1 MKKRSEARF
10 AVTLAL
16 AYTVL
21 LAIVATA
28 FACIA
33 LGMDENR
40 QAEYARMLAEHAGL
54 LAALALML
62 LLALGTGLHALFA
75 AYPRPLER
83 LAEDTVLMASHP
95 GHRALPQG
103 AREVRIMADKAN
115 ALAAA
120 YRALQQ
126 EVQLKIDEAARAL
139 AHERKRLAALMA
151 ELSLGVLVCNLDGR
165 ILLYNDRARQV
176 LGSGEAGEAAPL
188 GLGRPVSGAIDGSVI
203 EHGLERIRH
212 SLEQHEPGAPQ
223 PVVGFVTAT
232 GAGRMLRARMTAVMG
247 SAQSMDGFVLTL
259 EDITEDLDADNRR
272 DLLMQTL
279 LQETRSAVG
288 NIRAALETMQAFPA
302 MSETKRAQFAT
313 IIDEESAR
321 LAQRI
326 RAAERDQ
333 AAAAESRWQPEEMR
347 GGDLLDLLARR
358 IASLPLQVDVSTS
371 SEPPV
376 WLKVD
381 SYALARALGWLCQCL
396 VRERGVNA
404 VRMGLQC
411 TGRLAYLDI
420 VWDEGGEGDEGDED
434 PLPAQVL
441 RDWERAPLYL
451 GASGSASSLEE
462 VVRRHDAESLYR
474 FDPAH
479 HFSLYRLLMPAMQ
492 AKTEAPAPARPAE
505 RLPFYDFDL
514 FHQPG
519 QNANLDERPLR
530 QLSYTVFD
538 TETTGLNPAE
548 GDDIIAIGAVRI
560 VNARLLPQETFSQL
574 VRPRHGLSP
583 ESIAIHGITDA
594 MLAGQPAIETVLP
607 RFFRFAEDTVL
618 IAHNAAFDMRFL
630 QMQEERTGIRF
641 TQPVLDTLLL
651 SQAVHPHQGEHA
663 FEAIAAR
670 LGVEIVDRHTAL
682 GDALATG
689 EMFLRMLPLLEEKGI
704 RTLGQAREASRKT
717 LYADIRY

>member
-1 MKKRSEARF
+1 MKKRSQARF
-10 AVTLAL
+10 AITLAL
-16 AYTVL
+16 AYALL
-21 LAIVATA
+21 LAVIAAA
-28 FACIA
+28 FACVA
-33 LGMDENR
+33 LDMEEGR
-40 QAEYARMLAEHAGL
+40 RTEYAAMLAEHAAL

-62 LLALGTGLHALFA
+62 LAALGTGLHALSA
-75 AYPRPLER
+75 AYPRALER
-83 LAEDTVLMASHP
+83 LAEDTVLMASRP
-95 GHRALPQG
+95 GHRAPPQG
-103 AREVRIMADKAN
+103 AREVRMVADKAN
-115 ALAAA
+115 ALAGA

-126 EVQLKIDEAARAL
+126 EVQLKIDDASRAL
-139 AHERKRLAALMA
+139 AHERNRLAALMA

-165 ILLYNDRARQV
+165 ILLYNERARQV
-176 LGSGEAGEAAPL
+176 LRPGETGEAGPL
-188 GLGRPVSGAIDGSVI
+188 GLGRPVSAAIDGNVI
-203 EHGLERIRH
+203 EHALERLRH
-212 SLEQHEPGAPQ
+212 GLNRQEPGAPQ
-223 PVVGFVTAT
+223 PVAGFVITT

-247 SAQSMDGFVLTL
+247 DDAQTMDGFVLTL
-259 EDITEDLDADNRR
+259 EDITEELDAGSRR
-272 DLLMQTL
+272 DTLMQTL
-279 LQETRSAVG
+279 MQETRSAVA

-302 MSETKRAQFAT
+302 MSETKRAQFAA

-321 LAQRI
+321 LAWRI
-326 RAAERDQ
+326 RAAEREQ
-333 AAAAESRWQPEEMR
+333 AGARWQPEEMR

-358 IASLPLQVDVSTS
+358 IASLPLRVDVSTS
-371 SEPPV
+371 PEPPV

-381 SYALARALGWLCQCL
+381 SYALARALCWLCQCL
-396 VRERGVNA
+396 ARERRVDM
-404 VRMGLQC
+404 VRMGLQRA
-411 TGRLAYLDI
+411 GRLAYLDI
-420 VWDEGGEGDEGDED
+420 VWDETPPED
-434 PLPAQVL
+434 PLPAQAL
-441 RDWERAPLYL
+441 RGWECAPLYM
-451 GASGSASSLEE
+451 GASGSPSSLEE

-479 HFSLYRLLMPAMQ
+479 HLSLYRLLMPAMQ
-492 AKTEAPAPARPAE
+492 PKAEACARTAQ
-505 RLPFYDFDL
+505 RLPRLPSFDFDL
-514 FHQPG
+514 FRQPG
-519 QNANLDERPLR
+519 QNAGLDERPLR

-560 VNARLLPQETFSQL
+560 VNARLLRQETFSQL

-651 SQAVHPHQGEHA
+651 SQAIHPHQQEHA

-682 GDALATG
+682 GDALAAG
-689 EMFLRMLPLLEEKGI
+689 EMFLSMLPLLEEKGI